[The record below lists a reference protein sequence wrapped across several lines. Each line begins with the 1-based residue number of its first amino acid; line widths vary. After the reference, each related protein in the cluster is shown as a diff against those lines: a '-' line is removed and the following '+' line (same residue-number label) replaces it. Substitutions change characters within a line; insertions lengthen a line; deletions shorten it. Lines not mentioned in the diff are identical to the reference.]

1 MEARQR
7 VKLTSTNDPFGLA
20 WVPRPSFVWVGS
32 EVPSDTHTPYIKIGN
47 VHFEARFAVRPRIGD
62 SVAGGRRFPARE
74 SRRRKRFSAHL
85 RFSGG
90 HGGGA
95 IPDPI
100 PNSEVK
106 PSCADGTAGAT
117 LWESR
122 SSPDLCPGHESVRGS
137 FYLTAGGLGRLLRGR
152 PDRRP
157 PAGGSV
163 SVSSSFAS

>member
-1 MEARQR
+1 LMTR
-7 VKLTSTNDPFGLA
+7 LA
-20 WVPRPSFVWVGS
+20 WPGSDTIVFDWVGF
-32 EVPSDTHTPYIKIGN
+32 EVPSDTHTPYNKIGN
-47 VHFEARFAVRPRIGD
+47 VHFEARDAVRPR
-62 SVAGGRRFPARE
+62 ARRLGRQVGALRSEQLR
-74 SRRRKRFSAHL
+74 SKQRAHL

-122 SSPDLCPGHESVRGS
+122 SLPDLCPEHASARGFFIGSPEGIWAAPRCRGS
-137 FYLTAGGLGRLLRGR
+137 
-152 PDRRP
+152 
-157 PAGGSV
+157 S
-163 SVSSSFAS
+163 